1 MNDLNNHWYFPQIFI
16 FFLAFLSSLSIS
28 SLSIYLIRHYCVVQS
43 CRILARY
50 KMFYKNNTS
59 STSLFRP
66 FVHNISEDS
75 KCGRIFRAYFH
86 LLLICFYAG
95 LRNNFSFFRKRHGKK
110 TSLFSKQVGLSATR
124 FHTFCTQKIRY
135 FALPRVPTRLLSH
148 VCKKLSENDKCV
160 KQMKPGYH
168 APCIIRK
175 IIKHLLGYTILTLQN
190 EKHVI
195 V

>member
-135 FALPRVPTRLLSH
+135 FAPPLKEPASFPTFARNCQRMINVWSKWNLDTMLRALF
-148 VCKKLSENDKCV
+148 VKL
-160 KQMKPGYH
+160 
-168 APCIIRK
+168 
-175 IIKHLLGYTILTLQN
+175 
-190 EKHVI
+190 
-195 V
+195 